1 MNYGDVVDDFLCEV
15 RERGG
20 FANDKTFDQIV
31 GQVFFDKIKAA
42 IEEER
47 EACAKVCKEMSQYA
61 KDVVMDKNAQKECRI
76 ALNRLIR
83 PTIIEIAHATLC
95 GVLIVIQDPEFDQKR
110 RP

>member
-20 FANDKTFDQIV
+20 VANDKTFDQIV

-76 ALNRLIR
+76 ALKKAAENICS
-83 PTIIEIAHATLC
+83 IIIDYTTHYKKLLQTKRNATL
-95 GVLIVIQDPEFDQKR
+95 G
-110 RP
+110 

>member
-76 ALNRLIR
+76 ALKKAAENICARSLR
-83 PTIIEIAHATLC
+83 YTPPYKKFLLSNWNAPL
-95 GVLIVIQDPEFDQKR
+95 G
-110 RP
+110 